1 MKKIMLLLSIVTV
14 GLLASACA
22 SVEVVKGPDLSHQ
35 QIANSGST
43 LAHLDAQNFGIYLF
57 SIPLLTGAT
66 DSVGSIAV
74 FKDTVNVPSMMP
86 ILTSKSKQLGAT
98 KTLDLASQYQV
109 SGLIFYVRQV
119 NISGNAVR

>member
-14 GLLASACA
+14 GLLASAWA

-43 LAHLDAQNFGIYLF
+43 LAHLMHRISEFTVQHPAR
-57 SIPLLTGAT
+57 AT